1 MTGIYTRQS
10 IDKKD
15 SISID
20 GQIDLCKKE
29 AGSEPIQIYTD
40 KGFSG
45 ANINRPAFKQ
55 LIFDIKQSKIDKVIV
70 YRLDRI
76 SRSLLDFAG
85 MIDVFKKHNVAF
97 VSCNEKFD
105 TSTPIGNAMLSII
118 MVFAQ
123 LERETI
129 QQRIKDNYYQR
140 GKKGMYLGG
149 PAPYGF
155 DKVKTTIN
163 GINTSMLAP
172 NADSA
177 NVQTLYDMYNS
188 GLTLGAIAKEIT
200 NRGII
205 APNGGLW
212 SSLMVSRILKSPTYV
227 KADADVYMYY
237 KLRGCNI
244 TNDLADF
251 VGANG
256 CYLYGKRDRNAAK
269 YTDVSDHT
277 LSLAPHEG
285 LIESDIWLTVQKR
298 ISQNKQIK
306 NTGKSTHT
314 WLSGLVKCGKC
325 GYGMTVTAYKEYKY
339 FSCRGR
345 TNYHV
350 CEGNQTI
357 YIDVIE
363 SYVEQAIKDRVNK
376 IDFGINVEPKTADS
390 QDKIKLVQIDQQIDN
405 LLHHL
410 ALSSDIAADYI
421 NKKIASLHAEKQKL
435 MQKTLSSP
443 SDNIEL
449 AKIKQD
455 VQNWDTLS
463 FNDKKINAKA
473 LITKVF
479 VTDNTISIDWRY

>member
-251 VGANG
+251 VGTNG

-285 LIESDIWLTVQKR
+285 IIDADTWLNVQKR
-298 ISQNKQIK
+298 IAQNKQIK
-306 NTGKSTHT
+306 NTGKSSHT

-325 GYGMTVTAYKEYKY
+325 GYTMTVTTYKNYKY
-339 FSCRGR
+339 LNCRGR
-345 TNYHV
+345 TNYYV
-350 CEGNQTI
+350 CEGNQTV
-357 YIDVIE
+357 YVDVVE
-363 SYVEQAIKDRVNK
+363 SYVEQAIKNRVNT
-376 IDFGINVEPKTADS
+376 IDFGIKTERKVSNAE
-390 QDKIKLVQIDQQIDN
+390 DKIRLVQIEHDIDN
-405 LLHHL
+405 LLNHL
-410 ALSSDIAADYI
+410 ASAPDVAAEYI
-421 NKKIASLHAEKQKL
+421 NQKIIALHSEKQDL
-435 MQKTLSSP
+435 MQKTLLKQDS
-443 SDNIEL
+443 NIEL
-449 AKIKQD
+449 DKIKQD

-463 FNDKKINAKA
+463 LDDKKINAKA
-473 LITKVF
+473 LITKILIS
-479 VTDNTISIDWRY
+479 DSTINIDWRY

>member
-285 LIESDIWLTVQKR
+285 IIDADTWLNVQKR
-298 ISQNKQIK
+298 IAQNKQIK
-306 NTGKSTHT
+306 NTGKSSHT

-325 GYGMTVTAYKEYKY
+325 GYTMTVTTYKNYKY
-339 FSCRGR
+339 LNCRGR
-345 TNYHV
+345 TNYYV
-350 CEGNQTI
+350 CEGNQTV
-357 YIDVIE
+357 YVDVVE
-363 SYVEQAIKDRVNK
+363 SYVEQAIKNRVNT
-376 IDFGINVEPKTADS
+376 IDFGIKTERKVSNAE
-390 QDKIKLVQIDQQIDN
+390 DKIRLVQIEHDIDN
-405 LLHHL
+405 LLNHL
-410 ALSSDIAADYI
+410 ASAPDVAAEYI
-421 NKKIASLHAEKQKL
+421 NQKIIALHSEKQDL
-435 MQKTLSSP
+435 MQKTLLKQDS
-443 SDNIEL
+443 NIEL
-449 AKIKQD
+449 DKIKQD

-463 FNDKKINAKA
+463 LDDKKINAKA
-473 LITKVF
+473 LITKILIS
-479 VTDNTISIDWRY
+479 DSTINIDWRY